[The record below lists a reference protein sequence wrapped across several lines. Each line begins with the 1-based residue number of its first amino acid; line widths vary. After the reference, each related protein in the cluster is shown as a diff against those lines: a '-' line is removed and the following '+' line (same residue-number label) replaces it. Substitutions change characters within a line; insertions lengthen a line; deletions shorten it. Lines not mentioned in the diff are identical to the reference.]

1 MIFRLSANPTPGRV
15 GGDIS
20 AGRVAIVTGVSRR
33 AGIGFAIAQRLLA
46 EGLNL
51 LIHSWA
57 PHDATQ
63 PHGADPGGMAA
74 VIEALGGLGPRLDH
88 LEADFEDPAAPGR
101 LVERAVETYGALDVL
116 IANHAHSSAQT
127 LEQLSAGEL
136 DRAWAVN
143 ARAVVLLVQAF
154 AARHDDARPD
164 GRVVL
169 FTSGQHLGPMAA
181 ELPYA
186 ISKGAVHQMTASLA
200 DALAGRGVT
209 VNTINPGPVDSGW
222 PSEELRELGALSFPG
237 GRWGR
242 PEDIAAVVGWLA
254 SSDAAWITGQV
265 INAEGGFRR

>member
-1 MIFRLSANPTPGRV
+1 MSANLPPGRA
-15 GGDIS
+15 GGDDS

-46 EGLNL
+46 DGLNL

-57 PHDATQ
+57 PHDAVQ
-63 PHGADPGGMAA
+63 PHGADP

-101 LVERAVETYGALDVL
+101 VVTRAIETYGALDVL

-127 LEQLSAGEL
+127 LEQLSVGEL

-143 ARAVVLLVQAF
+143 TRAVVLLVQAF

-181 ELPYA
+181 ELPYV

-222 PSEELRELGALSFPG
+222 PSQERRELGALSFPG

-254 SSDAAWITGQV
+254 SSDAGWITGQV

>member
-143 ARAVVLLVQAF
+143 ARAVVLLV
-154 AARHDDARPD
+154 AAAITLPL
-164 GRVVL
+164 G
-169 FTSGQHLGPMAA
+169 FTQGK
-181 ELPYA
+181 EYYA